1 MSVIFFPSV
10 NSWICFVRILFY
22 CNKIVF
28 EREIQKKSR
37 LTSRSSSFAD
47 WLESSGSCDIFL
59 SKIHWWSWSSSIV
72 KFSKLLWIIQHASPD
87 VTWTMNH
94 SMSLSSFAIK
104 NKIHQLLFVMSSQKN
119 KNMNVKI
126 SDQRNFENRI
136 GCQFLVL

>member
-10 NSWICFVRILFY
+10 NSWICFMRILFY

-94 SMSLSSFAIK
+94 SMSLSSFA
-104 NKIHQLLFVMSSQKN
+104 
-119 KNMNVKI
+119 VKI
-126 SDQRNFENRI
+126 KFISYYLLCPHKKIKTWMSR
-136 GCQFLVL
+136 FLINEILKTE